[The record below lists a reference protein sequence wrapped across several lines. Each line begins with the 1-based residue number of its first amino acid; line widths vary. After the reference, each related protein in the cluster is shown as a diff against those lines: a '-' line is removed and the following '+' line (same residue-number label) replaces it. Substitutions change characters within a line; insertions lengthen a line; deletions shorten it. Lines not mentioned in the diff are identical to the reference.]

1 MSKAQHGILRFHKYK
16 GPEIGQIEAHNER
29 TKEKYASNP
38 DIDPARKHLN
48 YNLLT
53 PPPKYRPEAERQIR
67 EAGCR
72 TRKDSVRLVE
82 TMITA
87 SPEFF
92 QNKSPQE
99 IREYFERA
107 LEFMKS
113 KQNPDTII
121 SAVVHMDEK
130 TPHMHLCF
138 VPLTEDGRLSAKD
151 IVGNK
156 KKLTKWQDEYW
167 SYMVKK
173 YPDLERGESASETGR
188 AHLPPRIFK
197 QATRM
202 HRLEQKLKE
211 LLSGI
216 NPMNAKRV
224 REEILK
230 ILDEYIPGV
239 AELMTKA
246 KALKKAEKELKA
258 EIAQLK
264 KDADSSKP
272 SVQRL
277 LELEKKVQEQ
287 EELRHT
293 IASLQQTLTAI
304 PPEIIEE
311 YSKPESERKDTV
323 LHEEAL

>member
-1 MSKAQHGILRFHKYK
+1 MPKAQYGILRFAKYK

-29 TKEKYASNP
+29 TKESYASNP
-38 DIDPARKHLN
+38 DIDTSRSKLN
-48 YNLLT
+48 FNLLS
-53 PPPKYRPEAERQIR
+53 PPPKYRAEAERQIR

-82 TMITA
+82 TLITA

-92 QNKSPQE
+92 HGKSDPE
-99 IREYFERA
+99 VRAYFERA
-107 LEFMKS
+107 LEFMKT
-113 KQNPDTII
+113 KQAPNTFV

-138 VPLTEDGRLSAKD
+138 VPITEDGRLSAKD

-156 KKLTKWQDEYW
+156 KKLTQWQDEYW

-188 AHLPPRIFK
+188 THLPPRIFK

-211 LLSGI
+211 LLSSI

-230 ILDEYIPGV
+230 VLDEYIPGV
-239 AELMTKA
+239 AELMTKT
-246 KALKKAEKELKA
+246 KALKRSEKELLG
-258 EIAQLK
+258 EIAVLK
-264 KDADSSKP
+264 KEANNSKP
-272 SVQRL
+272 SVHRL

-287 EELRHT
+287 EELQRT

-304 PPEIIEE
+304 PPEIIAE
-311 YSKPESERKDTV
+311 YNDPKSERK
-323 LHEEAL
+323 EIIAIE

>member
-1 MSKAQHGILRFHKYK
+1 MPKAQYGILRFHKYK

-29 TKEKYASNP
+29 TKETYASNP
-38 DIDPARKHLN
+38 DIDPARKQLN
-48 YNLLT
+48 FNLLT
-53 PPPKYRPEAERQIR
+53 PPVKYRTEAERQIR

-92 QNKSPQE
+92 QGKSQQD
-99 IREYFERA
+99 IRAYFERA
-107 LEFMKS
+107 LAFMKT
-113 KQNPDTII
+113 KQDPNTFV

-138 VPLTEDGRLSAKD
+138 VPITEDGRLSAKD

-156 KKLTKWQDEYW
+156 KKLTKWLDEYW
-167 SYMVKK
+167 EYMVKK

-188 AHLPPRIFK
+188 THLPPRIFK

-202 HRLEQKLKE
+202 HRLEQKLRE
-211 LLSGI
+211 LLGSI

-224 REEILK
+224 REEILQ

-239 AELMTKA
+239 AELMTKS
-246 KALKKAEKELKA
+246 KALKKAEKELRA
-258 EIAQLK
+258 EIAMLK
-264 KDADSSKP
+264 KEANSSKP

-287 EELRHT
+287 EELQHT

-304 PPEIIEE
+304 PPEIIAE
-311 YSKPESERKDTV
+311 YNEPKSERK
-323 LHEEAL
+323 ENIAIE

>member
-1 MSKAQHGILRFHKYK
+1 MPKAQYGILRFHKYK

-48 YNLLT
+48 FNLLT
-53 PPPKYRPEAERQIR
+53 PPTKYRAEAERQIR

-92 QNKSPQE
+92 HGKSDAE
-99 IREYFERA
+99 IRGYFEQA
-107 LEFMKS
+107 LEFMKT
-113 KQNPDTII
+113 KQDPNTFV

-138 VPLTEDGRLSAKD
+138 VPITEDGRLSAKD

-156 KKLTKWQDEYW
+156 KKLTRWQDEYW
-167 SYMVKK
+167 EYMVKK

-188 AHLPPRIFK
+188 THLPPRIFK

-202 HRLEQKLKE
+202 RRLEQKLRE
-211 LLSGI
+211 LLSSI

-239 AELMTKA
+239 AELMTKS

-258 EIAQLK
+258 EIAVLK
-264 KDADSSKP
+264 KEANSSKP

-287 EELRHT
+287 EELQRT

-304 PPEIIEE
+304 PPEIIAE
-311 YSKPESERKDTV
+311 YNDPKSERK
-323 LHEEAL
+323 EIIAIE

>member
-1 MSKAQHGILRFHKYK
+1 MPKAQYGILRFAKYK

-29 TKEKYASNP
+29 AKESYASNP
-38 DIDPARKHLN
+38 DIDTNRSKLN

-53 PPPKYRPEAERQIR
+53 PPPKYRAEAERQIR

-82 TMITA
+82 ALVTA

-92 QNKSPQE
+92 QGKSQKE
-99 IREYFERA
+99 IRGYFERA
-107 LEFMKS
+107 LEFMKV
-113 KQNPDTII
+113 KQDPNTFV

-138 VPLTEDGRLSAKD
+138 VPITEDGRLSAKD

-156 KKLTKWQDEYW
+156 NKLTKWQDEYW

-188 AHLPPRIFK
+188 THIPPRIFK
-197 QATRM
+197 QATKM
-202 HRLEQKLKE
+202 HRLEQKLRE
-211 LLSGI
+211 LLASI

-239 AELMTKA
+239 AELMTKTN
-246 KALKKAEKELKA
+246 ALKKAEKELLG
-258 EIAQLK
+258 EIAVLK
-264 KDADSSKP
+264 KEANSSKP

-277 LELEKKVQEQ
+277 LELEKKAQDQ
-287 EELRHT
+287 EELQRT
-293 IASLQQTLTAI
+293 IMSLQQTLTAI
-304 PPEIIEE
+304 PAEIIAE
-311 YSKPESERKDTV
+311 YNDPKSERK
-323 LHEEAL
+323 EIIAIE

>member
-1 MSKAQHGILRFHKYK
+1 MPKAQYGILRFAKYK

-29 TKEKYASNP
+29 AKESYASNP
-38 DIDPARKHLN
+38 DIDTNRSKLN

-53 PPPKYRPEAERQIR
+53 SPPKYRAEAERQIR

-82 TMITA
+82 TLITA

-92 QNKSPQE
+92 QGKSQKE
-99 IREYFERA
+99 IRGYFERA
-107 LEFMKS
+107 LEFMKT
-113 KQNPDTII
+113 KQDPHTFI

-138 VPLTEDGRLSAKD
+138 VPITEDGRLSAKD

-188 AHLPPRIFK
+188 THIPPRIFK
-197 QATRM
+197 QATKM
-202 HRLEQKLKE
+202 HRLEQKLRE

-224 REEILK
+224 REEIIK

-239 AELMTKA
+239 AELMTKT
-246 KALKKAEKELKA
+246 KALKKAEKELLG
-258 EIAQLK
+258 EIAVLK
-264 KDADSSKP
+264 KEVNSSKP

-287 EELRHT
+287 EELQRT
-293 IASLQQTLTAI
+293 ISSMQQTLTAI
-304 PPEIIEE
+304 PPEIIAE
-311 YSKPESERKDTV
+311 YNDPKTERKETIAI
-323 LHEEAL
+323 E

>member
-211 LLSGI
+211 LLSSI

>member
-1 MSKAQHGILRFHKYK
+1 MPKAQYGILRFHKYK

-48 YNLLT
+48 FNLLT
-53 PPPKYRPEAERQIR
+53 PPTKYRAEAERQIR

-82 TMITA
+82 TLITA

-92 QNKSPQE
+92 QGKSQQE
-99 IREYFERA
+99 IRAYFERA
-107 LEFMKS
+107 LEFMKT
-113 KQNPDTII
+113 KQDPNTFV

-138 VPLTEDGRLSAKD
+138 VPITEDGRLSAKD

-156 KKLTKWQDEYW
+156 KKLTQWQDEYW

-188 AHLPPRIFK
+188 THLPPRIFK

-202 HRLEQKLKE
+202 HRLEQKLRE
-211 LLSGI
+211 LLGSI

-224 REEILK
+224 REEILQ

-239 AELMTKA
+239 AELMTKS

-258 EIAQLK
+258 EIATLK
-264 KDADSSKP
+264 KEANSSKP

-277 LELEKKVQEQ
+277 LELEKKVQEHENLQ
-287 EELRHT
+287 HT
-293 IASLQQTLTAI
+293 VQLLQQTLTAI
-304 PPEIIEE
+304 PPEIIAE
-311 YSKPESERKDTV
+311 YNEPKSERKETIAI
-323 LHEEAL
+323 E

>member
-1 MSKAQHGILRFHKYK
+1 MPKAQYGILRFHKYK

-29 TKEKYASNP
+29 TKENYASNP
-38 DIDPARKHLN
+38 DIDPTRKHLN
-48 YNLLT
+48 FNLLT
-53 PPPKYRPEAERQIR
+53 PPPKYRTEAERQIR

-92 QNKSPQE
+92 QGKSQQE
-99 IREYFERA
+99 IRAYFERA
-107 LEFMKS
+107 LEFMKT
-113 KQNPDTII
+113 KQNPNTFV

-138 VPLTEDGRLSAKD
+138 VPITEDGRLSAKD

-156 KKLTKWQDEYW
+156 KKLTKWLDEYW
-167 SYMVKK
+167 EYMVKK

-188 AHLPPRIFK
+188 THLPPRIFK

-202 HRLEQKLKE
+202 HRLEQKLRE
-211 LLSGI
+211 LLGSI
-216 NPMNAKRV
+216 NPMNAKWV
-224 REEILK
+224 REEILQ

-239 AELMTKA
+239 AELMTKS

-258 EIAQLK
+258 EIAMLK
-264 KDADSSKP
+264 KEANSSKP

-287 EELRHT
+287 EELQRT
-293 IASLQQTLTAI
+293 ISSLQQTLTAI
-304 PPEIIEE
+304 PPEIIAE
-311 YSKPESERKDTV
+311 YNEPKSERKETIAI
-323 LHEEAL
+323 E